1 MVRAQILVLE
11 IVKRAIFYSYSMNSL
26 IGCHSI
32 LSGVIGG
39 QLKSGLREKGAGKG
53 VSLNSAGEGL
63 TPIHSRPF
71 RRYQNSPKSDHSTR

>member
-1 MVRAQILVLE
+1 MGHIPPIGWCIPDQSNSMSMNAFVL
-11 IVKRAIFYSYSMNSL
+11 IAKHYSMNSL
-26 IGCHSI
+26 IGSHSI

-71 RRYQNSPKSDHSTR
+71 RRKT

>member
-1 MVRAQILVLE
+1 
-11 IVKRAIFYSYSMNSL
+11 MNSL
-26 IGCHSI
+26 IGSHSI

-71 RRYQNSPKSDHSTR
+71 RRKT